1 MGYVVFHMEKARG
14 SDSAMTAH
22 IERTSHPKN
31 ADESR
36 THLNR
41 TLIEYP
47 EGVKDRTAAIQHR
60 LEHAGLKRKIGSNQ
74 VRAIRINLSGSPEDM
89 ARIEATGQLDAWC
102 ADSLQYLFDTF
113 GRENIVSAH
122 LHMDE
127 KTPHIHATL
136 VPIVQAARTRRKKE
150 DQVKRHY
157 RKKSADT
164 PRLCADDIMTRGR
177 LKSYQDG
184 YAKAMSHHG
193 LQRGID
199 GSEAR
204 HISTQQYYRD
214 LKKQSHELQEDIT
227 QLQADK
233 AVADEALRHAKRE
246 VRVERLKG
254 SAVTAATQIT
264 DSIGSLFGG
273 GKVKALEKENE
284 ALKKQIESLESQ
296 AQKREQ
302 HFRQME
308 QAHREERSRL
318 VEYIEKVK
326 RYFPQVEKLLPLVDF
341 FRKTMHF
348 SEELCRKLCGLK
360 PLKVSGMLYSDEFD
374 RKFPAENTSVA
385 FGHEKETDEHF
396 TLLLD
401 GVDFVRWFRQRM
413 DRLREDMGIP
423 RKQSRGVRR

>member
-1 MGYVVFHMEKARG
+1 MFYGEKARG
-14 SDSAMTAH
+14 SDSAMTSH

-47 EGVKDRTAAIQHR
+47 EGVEDRTAAIQHR

-157 RKKSADT
+157 RKKSADA
-164 PRLCADDIMTRGR
+164 PRLCAGDIMTRGK

-204 HISTQQYYRD
+204 HIST
-214 LKKQSHELQEDIT
+214 
-227 QLQADK
+227 
-233 AVADEALRHAKRE
+233 
-246 VRVERLKG
+246 
-254 SAVTAATQIT
+254 
-264 DSIGSLFGG
+264 
-273 GKVKALEKENE
+273 
-284 ALKKQIESLESQ
+284 
-296 AQKREQ
+296 
-302 HFRQME
+302 
-308 QAHREERSRL
+308 
-318 VEYIEKVK
+318 
-326 RYFPQVEKLLPLVDF
+326 
-341 FRKTMHF
+341 
-348 SEELCRKLCGLK
+348 
-360 PLKVSGMLYSDEFD
+360 
-374 RKFPAENTSVA
+374 
-385 FGHEKETDEHF
+385 
-396 TLLLD
+396 
-401 GVDFVRWFRQRM
+401 
-413 DRLREDMGIP
+413 
-423 RKQSRGVRR
+423 

>member
-1 MGYVVFHMEKARG
+1 
-14 SDSAMTAH
+14 MTSH

-177 LKSYQDG
+177 LKSHQDG

-233 AVADEALRHAKRE
+233 TVADEALRQAKRE
-246 VRVERLKG
+246 VQVERLKG

-284 ALKKQIESLESQ
+284 TLKKQIESLESQ

-348 SEELCRKLCGLK
+348 SEELCRKLCGLR

>member
-1 MGYVVFHMEKARG
+1 MGYVVFHMEKARD

-22 IERTSHPKN
+22 IERMSHPKN

-60 LEHAGLKRKIGSNQ
+60 LDHAGLKRKIGSNQ

-89 ARIEATGQLDAWC
+89 ARIEANGQLEAWC

-113 GRENIVSAH
+113 GRENIVAAH

-136 VPIVQAARTRRKKE
+136 VPIVREARTRRKKE
-150 DQVKRHY
+150 EQVKRHY

-164 PRLCADDIMTRGR
+164 PRLCADDIMTRGK

-184 YAKAMSHHG
+184 YAKAMIRYG

-204 HISTQQYYRD
+204 HISTRQYYRD
-214 LKKQSHELQEDIT
+214 LKKQSHELQEDIDR
-227 QLQADK
+227 LQADK
-233 AVADEALRHAKRE
+233 AVAGEALRQTQRE
-246 VRVERLKG
+246 VRVERLKD
-254 SAVTAATQIT
+254 SAAAAATQIT

-284 ALKKQIESLESQ
+284 ALKKQIEALESQ
-296 AQKREQ
+296 AAQREQ
-302 HFRQME
+302 HIRQME
-308 QAHREERSRL
+308 EVHRAERNRL
-318 VEYIEKVK
+318 LDYIEKVK

-341 FRKTMHF
+341 CRKTMHF

-360 PLKVSGMLYSDEFD
+360 PLKVSGMLYSDKFD
-374 RKFPAENTSVA
+374 HKFPAENTSVA
-385 FGHEKETDEHF
+385 FGHEKDTDEHF

-413 DRLREDMGIP
+413 GRLHEDTDLT
-423 RKQSRGVRR
+423 RKQDRGVRR